1 MSEPEVDAYVFSDDA
16 GHLYVIPRE
25 VFEQSRVA
33 DENKTEVE
41 RLVSPE
47 VSGFAALG
55 ASFSFMGPVPYS
67 PFQPEEGGGGG
78 RIIFIRPGGGE

>member
-1 MSEPEVDAYVFSDDA
+1 MPEPEVDAYVFRDDA

-33 DENKTEVE
+33 DESRTEVE
-41 RLVSPE
+41 QLVSAE
-47 VSGFAALG
+47 VSGFALG

>member
-1 MSEPEVDAYVFSDDA
+1 MPEPEVDAYVFSDAD
-16 GHLYVIPRE
+16 GHLYFIPRE

-33 DENKTEVE
+33 DEHKTEVE
-41 RLVSPE
+41 QLVVAE

-55 ASFSFMGPVPYS
+55 GSFSFMGPVPYS